1 MTASYEDR
9 MLRVLDYI
17 HDNPRGDLSLDA
29 LADVAAMSRFHWH
42 RVFHGMTGETAAQ
55 AVRRIR
61 LHRAACWLV
70 QTEESVAEIATQA
83 GYDTPQSFSR
93 AFRDGFGMTP
103 TRFRFRGDLTAPLLK
118 PDKGSRPMF
127 PVQIETLPAMRLAV
141 LPHTGAYMEV
151 SRVFEQVS
159 TLATSRNLW
168 PHATGMLGLYYDDP
182 NAVPAA
188 ELRSHAGLSLG
199 PDAEIA
205 SPLEEISLPSRSY
218 GVLTF
223 KGPYAGLRAAY
234 DHLYGTWLPSSG
246 REPAHQP
253 ALEIYLNAPQD
264 TAPDNLLTKV
274 CVPLKAETR
283 AKEPA

>member
-17 HDNPRGDLSLDA
+17 HDNPQGDLSLDA

-42 RVFHGMTGETAAQ
+42 RVFHGMTGETAAR

-70 QTEESVAEIATQA
+70 QTEQSVAEIAAQA

-103 TRFRFRGDLTAPLLK
+103 TRFRSRGDLTAPLLK

-127 PVQIETLPAMRLAV
+127 PVEIETLPPMRLAV
-141 LPHTGAYMEV
+141 LPHTGPYMEV
-151 SRVFEQVS
+151 GRVFEQVI

-182 NAVPAA
+182 NGVPEA

-205 SPLEEISLPSRSY
+205 SPLEEIALPSRSY

-234 DHLYGTWLPSSG
+234 DHLYGSWLPSSG

-253 ALEIYLNAPQD
+253 TLEIYLNAPQD
-264 TAPDNLLTKV
+264 TAPDDLLTKV
-274 CVPLKAETR
+274 CVPLKAEAR